1 MLTWIAGAASLGL
14 AVSSITFAA
23 WRLASLAVPRGT
35 LRTLATATLAT
46 SIAVVQALALGLV
59 GWGTSPVGLPVAAAL
74 TGVVAWATLPAPA
87 TTATQD
93 AAMWWAGLSRAARA
107 VVGGAAAAGGAWLG
121 WVWWRPVV
129 GYDGMLQNLLE
140 VGRWLHDGRPGSR
153 HRVFAL
159 APVEAFPL
167 TNDVVVS
174 WLAGMGRAFA
184 VVAPWAITMAALL
197 VAAVARSARA
207 LGASRQAAWLAAG
220 AVVTVPHVLAQLT
233 SPKTDVPALAWLA
246 CCGALLLGARD
257 HPRLLPIALLAGGL
271 SIGSKTTTVPVVAVA
286 VAAAVWAGRR
296 EVGRSPAALVAGLAG
311 ATAVGGLWYVRNLV
325 DHGSPLW
332 PFASTP
338 WGDPVAPVYQAGGST
353 FVEAPF
359 ETVRTQFADWLG
371 VTGGGLLL
379 VAVGLPLALAP
390 GITRGVRLLAGLGL
404 VAVAAWMV
412 SPVSGLDNE
421 PLAADVLTSTTRYLV
436 PAMTIGAIALA
447 VLAARPGWRAAGI
460 GILVLAL
467 AANVA
472 ACVGEGTPVLPP
484 AALIAVAAAGGALV
498 AAATPR
504 HATSGW
510 VRATAAIAG
519 VALVASLPVAADG
532 WTGRHRDALRFG
544 GAPIEAL
551 LADPAFVDGDDPVL
565 VTNIAWSDL
574 AGNEL
579 DHDVRLLPAGVGCEA
594 LDHARREAWL
604 VLVDAQFGA
613 PPDLPRERGCLAG
626 VDPTYVDEAIAV
638 YRPGPR

>member
-1 MLTWIAGAASLGL
+1 MLTWIVGAASLGL
-14 AVSSITFAA
+14 AVASISFAA
-23 WRLASLAVPRGT
+23 WRLASLAVPGGT
-35 LRTLATATLAT
+35 LRALATATLAA
-46 SIAVVQALALGLV
+46 SIAVVQALALGLF
-59 GWGTSPVGLPVAAAL
+59 GLGTSRVGLPVAAAL
-74 TGVVAWATLPAPA
+74 TGAIAWATLPAPA
-87 TTATQD
+87 TTATQE
-93 AAMWWAGLSRAARA
+93 AARWWAGLSRPARA
-107 VVGGAAAAGGAWLG
+107 VVGGTAAAGAAWLG

-153 HRVFAL
+153 HRVFDL

-167 TNDVVVS
+167 TNDVVLS
-174 WLAGMGRAFA
+174 WLAGMGRSFA

-197 VAAVARSARA
+197 LAAVAWSARA
-207 LGASRQAAWLAAG
+207 LGACRQAAWLAAG
-220 AVVTVPHVLAQLT
+220 AVVTVPHVVAELT
-233 SPKTDVPALAWLA
+233 SPKTDVSALAWLA

-271 SIGSKTTTVPVVAVA
+271 SIGSKTTTVPIVAVV

-296 EVGRSPAALVAGLAG
+296 EVARRPAALVAGLAG
-311 ATAVGGLWYVRNLV
+311 AVAVGGVWYLRNLV

-353 FVEAPF
+353 FLEAPF
-359 ETVRTQFADWLG
+359 ETLRTQLADWLG

-379 VAVGLPLALAP
+379 VAVGLPLALVA
-390 GITRGVRLLAGLGL
+390 GRTGVRLLAGLGL

-436 PAMTIGAIALA
+436 PAMTVTAIALA
-447 VLAARPGWRAAGI
+447 VVAARPRWRAPGT
-460 GILVLAL
+460 GILAAVL
-467 AANVA
+467 AANVV
-472 ACVGEGTPVLPP
+472 ACAGEGTPVMPP
-484 AALIAVAAAGGALV
+484 AALIAVATAGGALV
-498 AAATPR
+498 A
-504 HATSGW
+504 SGMPPHPPSRW
-510 VRATAAIAG
+510 VRALGASAGAA
-519 VALVASLPVAADG
+519 LLASLAVAAYG

-551 LADPAFVDGDDPVL
+551 LADPAFVEGDEPVL

-574 AGNEL
+574 AGDAL
-579 DHDVRLLPAGVGCEA
+579 DHDVRLLPRDVGCDA
-594 LDHARREAWL
+594 LDRARRQAWL
-604 VLVDAQFGA
+604 VLIDAQFGGPA
-613 PPDLPRERGCLAG
+613 DLPRERGCLAD
-626 VDPTYVDEAIAV
+626 VDPTYLDEAIAV
-638 YRPGPR
+638 YAPDTS